1 VSRAVSADRG
11 SIDAP
16 AGPGWP
22 VRAVRWVH
30 TKLTRPPEVRP
41 YLVGELVVVLCL
53 LKLYDLVREHA
64 DVRRADALNNGT
76 QLLHL
81 ERWLHIDIE
90 RSVNRWSVAHHPI
103 SLVAS
108 YWYQFGH
115 ITVTMLVL
123 LWCWRQRPSAYRRF
137 RNALVL
143 INLAGLAVF
152 LALPMAPPRLL
163 PGAGFIDADKIAG
176 FYSNNVGP
184 VTADAY
190 GAFPSLHI
198 AWAVWTAA
206 VCFELVRHRRLAR
219 LWLGY
224 PLITFMAIVATGNH
238 FVLDA
243 VAGLLIAI
251 VALKVV
257 DRRVT
262 DRRGPG
268 RRGGQQHAS
277 SEASS
282 A

>member
-1 VSRAVSADRG
+1 VRR
-11 SIDAP
+11 
-16 AGPGWP
+16 
-22 VRAVRWVH
+22 VRA
-30 TKLTRPPEVRP
+30 LITRPPDVRP

-64 DVRRADALNNGT
+64 DVRKADALNNGV
-76 QLLHL
+76 QLLRL
-81 ERWLHIDIE
+81 ERWLHIDME
-90 RSVNRWSVAHHPI
+90 RAVNRWTVAHHPV

-115 ITVTMLVL
+115 ITVTLVVL
-123 LWCWRQRPSAYRRF
+123 LWCWWQRPAAYRRF
-137 RNALVL
+137 RNALIL
-143 INLAGLAVF
+143 INLAGLTVF
-152 LALPMAPPRLL
+152 LLLPVAPPRLL

-206 VCFELVRHRRLAR
+206 VGFTLVRYRPLAR

-243 VAGLLIAI
+243 VAGALLSF
-251 VALKVV
+251 VALKLADRWAGAAAATPV
-257 DRRVT
+257 D
-262 DRRGPG
+262 
-268 RRGGQQHAS
+268 
-277 SEASS
+277 SS
-282 A
+282 AKSTGP